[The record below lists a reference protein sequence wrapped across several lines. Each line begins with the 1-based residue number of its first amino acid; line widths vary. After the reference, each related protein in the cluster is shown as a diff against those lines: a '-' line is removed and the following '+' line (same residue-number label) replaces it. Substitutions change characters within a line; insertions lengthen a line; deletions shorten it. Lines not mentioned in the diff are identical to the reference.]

1 MMAPGARS
9 AKVGNRSGRLLVS
22 VGSVA
27 TEVGVRA
34 GVGVVSVVR
43 VGGTEV
49 GGTAADGAAVGGTAM
64 TRTSLTITV
73 WLEFMSILADTPT
86 SS

>member
-1 MMAPGARS
+1 MAVARTAAEGAR
-9 AKVGNRSGRLLVS
+9 V
-22 VGSVA
+22 
-27 TEVGVRA
+27 
-34 GVGVVSVVR
+34 
-43 VGGTEV
+43 
-49 GGTAADGAAVGGTAM
+49 DGAAAGGTAM

>member
-1 MMAPGARS
+1 M
-9 AKVGNRSGRLLVS
+9 VS

-49 GGTAADGAAVGGTAM
+49 GGTAVGRTAADGAAVGGTAM

>member
-1 MMAPGARS
+1 MAVDRTAAEGAR
-9 AKVGNRSGRLLVS
+9 V
-22 VGSVA
+22 
-27 TEVGVRA
+27 
-34 GVGVVSVVR
+34 
-43 VGGTEV
+43 
-49 GGTAADGAAVGGTAM
+49 DGAAVGGTAM